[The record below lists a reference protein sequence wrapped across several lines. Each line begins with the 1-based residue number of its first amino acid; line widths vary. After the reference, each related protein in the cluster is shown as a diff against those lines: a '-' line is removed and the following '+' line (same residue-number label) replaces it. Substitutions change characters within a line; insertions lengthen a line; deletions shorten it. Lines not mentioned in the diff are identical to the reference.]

1 MHYYLVESGNSVV
14 IYDTLEALIA
24 HIYYDYYD
32 YYDKEITIK
41 NVYKIY
47 DFKRNDLLSVSVYV
61 DKQANDLLTRL
72 NSKFDSRGNIDIT
85 YYLFKKT
92 ENILTGVGR
101 KYIAPCRNIWQ
112 LIHN

>member
-24 HIYYDYYD
+24 HIYYDYD

-41 NVYKIY
+41 NVYKVY
-47 DFKRNDLLSVSVYV
+47 DFKRNDLLGVSVYV